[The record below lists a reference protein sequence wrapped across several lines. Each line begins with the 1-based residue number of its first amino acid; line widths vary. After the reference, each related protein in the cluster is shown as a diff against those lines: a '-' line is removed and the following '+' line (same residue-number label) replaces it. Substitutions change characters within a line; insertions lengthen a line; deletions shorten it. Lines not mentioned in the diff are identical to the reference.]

1 MNELDYTFERKP
13 NPVPEGF
20 IGEGCLFM
28 HFGWKL
34 GDWEFGYG
42 LQYGSMLVAS
52 KRPKCLI
59 QNPDRLHFETR
70 SKSETQNQPWYLVSG
85 YSSRSQ
91 TEENLL
97 RQCHQDLD
105 SWRYSN
111 YAKELHSTPF
121 FSELHRQVGVVY
133 LTTRYS
139 ALLNVALRQ
148 DRFSMFDS
156 DHPSDLFA
164 NQVQTARMH
173 CPLPIWMI
181 QSGTMDDQVVCIDPL
196 HADRPTNSTGD
207 ITFQNSHADRRFLG
221 GTCDG
226 THPLSHSNRIPFMIS
241 PTLNPYTGL
250 DLKARRAVIQ
260 GVRTAWHDEMARQVN
275 GLHGRSVEAS
285 GGASVGLGRSL
296 WSCEVWKDEG
306 SVLSPVDS
314 KLFGWVEQMEIEGI
328 VRSRRELKIETR
340 YESVAGFG
348 SF

>member
-1 MNELDYTFERKP
+1 MNELSRTFDRKP

-42 LQYGSMLVAS
+42 LQDGSMLVAS
-52 KRPKCLI
+52 IRPKCLI

-70 SKSETQNQPWYLVSG
+70 SKSETRNQPWYLVSG
-85 YSSRSQ
+85 YPSRSQ
-91 TEENLL
+91 TVPNLL

-111 YAKELHSTPF
+111 YVKELHSTPF

-139 ALLNVALRQ
+139 ALLNVALRDTQ
-148 DRFSMFDS
+148 
-156 DHPSDLFA
+156 PSFVDQLNDA
-164 NQVQTARMH
+164 YLNSKIETARMH

-181 QSGTMDDQVVCIDPL
+181 QSGSMDDQVICIDPTSTGL
-196 HADRPTNSTGD
+196 NSSTGD

-221 GTCDG
+221 GACDG

-241 PTLNPYTGL
+241 PTLDHNIGL

-275 GLHGRSVEAS
+275 GLHGRSCEAS
-285 GGASVGLGRSL
+285 GEASVGLGRSL

-340 YESVAGFG
+340 YESIAGFG